1 MRVLPAVL
9 LLLVTGCSGS
19 DGDSD
24 AGPTS
29 GAPTEPTTTATG
41 PEEPPT
47 TTPAQTASPSEEK
60 PKPGFRLVVDD
71 SAFGPMLFNSE
82 RQAIYLFDVETTD
95 EPRCYGAC
103 AQAWPP
109 VLAGDLVV
117 AGPGVVSNLIG
128 ITQRRDGSTQ
138 VTYGGHPLYYYVNEG
153 PGEVLCHDVFLN
165 GGNWYVVQPD
175 GDRAP

>member
-1 MRVLPAVL
+1 
-9 LLLVTGCSGS
+9 
-19 DGDSD
+19 
-24 AGPTS
+24 
-29 GAPTEPTTTATG
+29 
-41 PEEPPT
+41 
-47 TTPAQTASPSEEK
+47 
-60 PKPGFRLVVDD
+60 
-71 SAFGPMLFNSE
+71 
-82 RQAIYLFDVETTD
+82 
-95 EPRCYGAC
+95 
-103 AQAWPP
+103 